1 MNDAR
6 CEKLGSRTCSASH
19 YYFYYNLLKVVVR
32 RDGFK
37 KTRCLTLSLSVCALS
52 PHPFCRLP
60 TLFYFLSVSFVFF
73 VFFVFLAF
81 FCFFSDLDTF
91 SFFAG
96 RLGGVAHVMP
106 SMCGPAESSVLA
118 VVEATPIIR
127 SKVAPKANF
136 NAKCFIALIIK
147 FFECKVT
154 ECKKGVQSPAFSKKS
169 GYRVKCF
176 SFILP
181 Y

>member
-1 MNDAR
+1 MQGVRSLAA
-6 CEKLGSRTCSASH
+6 EPAVWVIILFT
-19 YYFYYNLLKVVVR
+19 NLLKVVVR

-37 KTRCLTLSLSVCALS
+37 KTRCLTSSLSVCALS

-73 VFFVFLAF
+73 VFFAFLAF
-81 FCFFSDLDTF
+81 FCFFSGLETF

-96 RLGGVAHVMP
+96 RSGGVAHVMP

-147 FFECKVT
+147 FSSAKLRSVKRGYNHPLLAKKVSIGWSVFRLFYPFKT
-154 ECKKGVQSPAFSKKS
+154 
-169 GYRVKCF
+169 
-176 SFILP
+176 
-181 Y
+181 

>member
-6 CEKLGSRTCSASH
+6 CEKLGSRTCCASH
-19 YYFYYNLLKVVVR
+19 YSFYYNLLKVVVR

-37 KTRCLTLSLSVCALS
+37 KNAMSHFEPFGLCTVPTS
-52 PHPFCRLP
+52 FCRLP

-154 ECKKGVQSPAFSKKS
+154 ECERGVQSPAFSKKS
-169 GYRVKCF
+169 GYRVKFF

>member
-1 MNDAR
+1 MQGVRSLAAEPAVR
-6 CEKLGSRTCSASH
+6 VIILFTIISLKLLCDEMVS
-19 YYFYYNLLKVVVR
+19 
-32 RDGFK
+32 K

-73 VFFVFLAF
+73 VFFVFLDF

-154 ECKKGVQSPAFSKKS
+154 ECERGVQSPAFSKKS
-169 GYRVKCF
+169 EYRVKCF

-181 Y
+181 H

>member
-1 MNDAR
+1 M
-6 CEKLGSRTCSASH
+6 SH
-19 YYFYYNLLKVVVR
+19 FEPFGLCTVPTSFLPLAN
-32 RDGFK
+32 
-37 KTRCLTLSLSVCALS
+37 SV
-52 PHPFCRLP
+52 
-60 TLFYFLSVSFVFF
+60 YFLSVSFVFF
-73 VFFVFLAF
+73 VFFAFLAF
-81 FCFFSDLDTF
+81 FCFFSGLETF

-96 RLGGVAHVMP
+96 RSGGVAHVMP

-154 ECKKGVQSPAFSKKS
+154 ECKKGVQSPAFSKK
-169 GYRVKCF
+169 GEYRVKCF

-181 Y
+181 L

>member
-1 MNDAR
+1 MQGVRSLAAEPAVR
-6 CEKLGSRTCSASH
+6 VIILFT
-19 YYFYYNLLKVVVR
+19 NLLKVVVR

-60 TLFYFLSVSFVFF
+60 TLFYFLSVP
-73 VFFVFLAF
+73 FVFLAF

-154 ECKKGVQSPAFSKKS
+154 ECERGGQSPAFSKKS

-181 Y
+181 H